1 MVEVRD
7 GELTGALA
15 SSAFGHHK
23 LTACEAWAAREKVA
37 LADCTFY
44 TDSYSDVALLQKVGR
59 PVVIDP
65 DRRLARLA
73 AQRGWPV
80 VDWGRSS

>member
-7 GELTGALA
+7 GVLTGALA

-44 TDSYSDVALLQKVGR
+44 TDSYSDVALLEKVGH
-59 PVVIDP
+59 PIVIDP
-65 DRRLARLA
+65 DRRLARVA
-73 AQRGWPV
+73 VARGWPI
-80 VDWGRSS
+80 VDWGRST